1 MIIDN
6 IHASNFKSFE
16 KLDIEFGN
24 FNVLIGANAAGK
36 SNFIQLLKFVKDIV
50 SHGIE
55 NAIQLQGGTEFLT
68 NYDLKEN
75 PINIEFQPN
84 NDLISILINNDQIIK
99 QSIELSKKTLESKF
113 KIFDFNF
120 DLAKSPS
127 SIETMFELEEN
138 GSNLPVVLKNI
149 FKDENKKRS
158 FLNYLQFVLPFVS
171 DINSKDYFDNHLM
184 ISLKEVFNIN
194 KMLPGSMLSDG
205 TISIICI
212 VAALFFDNSDLA
224 VFEEPDRSVHPQT
237 HEKLVKLFY
246 EASEEKQI
254 FMSTHN
260 PEILK
265 YCRLDDIYLLSR
277 NDKGYSEIKN
287 VRDYQTL
294 KLFLDQDMGIDQIFC
309 DLLLTD

>member
-1 MIIDN
+1 MIQK
-6 IHASNFKSFE
+6 IHCSNFRSF
-16 KLDIEFGN
+16 DEFEIGFGK

-36 SNFIQLLKFVKDIV
+36 SNFIQLLKFIKDIK
-50 SHGIE
+50 SFGYE
-55 NAIQLQGGTEFLT
+55 NAIQLQGGLDFLSNFDFPEKALKIDFQPGENSIIIESKDDT
-68 NYDLKEN
+68 ITKNEINFSNGFNDLK
-75 PINIEFQPN
+75 I
-84 NDLISILINNDQIIK
+84 
-99 QSIELSKKTLESKF
+99 

-120 DLAKSPS
+120 DLIKSPS
-127 SIETMFELEEN
+127 SIESLLELEEN

-149 FKDENKKRS
+149 FKEEDNKRS
-158 FLNYLQFVLPFVS
+158 FLNYLQFILPFVK

-184 ISLKEVFNIN
+184 ISLNEVFNTEKII
-194 KMLPGSMLSDG
+194 PGSMLSNG

-212 VAALFFDNSDLA
+212 IASLFFDKSDIA

-254 FMSTHN
+254 FLSTHN

-265 YCRLDDIYLLSR
+265 YCNLEDIYLLSR
-277 NDKGYSEIKN
+277 NNKGYTEIKN
-287 VRDYQTL
+287 VTDYKTL